1 MSRYWFQPKC
11 YRCDNCGAEYS
22 AVGSRLDNERPFPC
36 NLCGFDVYPVWG
48 DGDQASVRGDSRAD
62 VRTALEGLGYGV
74 DEIHA
79 VLVDLPTDGDVGGL
93 LKDAL
98 RRLASGV

>member
-11 YRCDNCGAEYS
+11 YCCDNCGAEYS

-48 DGDQASVRGDSRAD
+48 DGDQTSKRNSHTGWHQPNRATCD
-62 VRTALEGLGYGV
+62 NCRTQYS
-74 DEIHA
+74 
-79 VLVDLPTDGDVGGL
+79 TVGT
-93 LKDAL
+93 
-98 RRLASGV
+98 SGEPFTCAKCYATVFPRFN